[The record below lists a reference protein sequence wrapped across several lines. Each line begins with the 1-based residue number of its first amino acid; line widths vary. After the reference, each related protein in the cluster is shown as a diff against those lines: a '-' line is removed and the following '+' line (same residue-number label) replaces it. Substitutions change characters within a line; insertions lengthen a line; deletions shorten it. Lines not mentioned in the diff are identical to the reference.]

1 MLEPRALT
9 PSDIIAILA
18 MVASMASAFYTWYS
32 ARNAKQQFAEVEKRE
47 REHFRE
53 SEKRETEVH
62 VAANYLALETA
73 SSNIFQYTAQNEA
86 KIAHLRG
93 AVAKALWEDERET
106 EARGILLNL
115 YYQSL
120 NLFEVCARFRRDD
133 LVEAEVFASWVAW
146 MVEILEDDFFRA
158 QWPDLIR
165 SNYTRDVR
173 DIFDVGVEVF
183 QTTLAEDRRNRAFY
197 AAVADIM
204 AKKVAGKKQPCAVI
218 AGWLDQID
226 EEVAWKS
233 LPSSSD
239 YLSNGRKRQSRRAKP
254 PISPAA

>member
-1 MLEPRALT
+1 LRVERSQTYLSLEIYSGEVFRYEAEHHAVLAPYRTLAPPTNAEAAADAAAAGRA
-9 PSDIIAILA
+9 
-18 MVASMASAFYTWYS
+18 
-32 ARNAKQQFAEVEKRE
+32 
-47 REHFRE
+47 
-53 SEKRETEVH
+53 
-62 VAANYLALETA
+62 
-73 SSNIFQYTAQNEA
+73 
-86 KIAHLRG
+86 
-93 AVAKALWEDERET
+93 
-106 EARGILLNL
+106 LNL
-115 YYQSL
+115 YFLTL

-133 LVEAEVFASWVAW
+133 LVKPEVFASWVAW

-158 QWPDLIR
+158 QWPGLIR

-183 QTTLAEDRRNRAFY
+183 STALPEDRRNRAFY

-204 AKKVAGKKQPCAVI
+204 AKKVAGKRQPCAVI

-239 YLSNGRKRQSRRAKP
+239 YLSDGKRRPTRRAKP
-254 PISPAA
+254 PTLPAA